1 MFFMTTPTRTRK
13 PSPISAWIVE
23 DHDDFRQT
31 IRDVLEDADG
41 IRCERAFSNA
51 EDLLEALDDHF
62 APEVLL
68 MDIGLPGMSGI
79 EAIARVK
86 TIAPATHV
94 ILLTIHE
101 DNDRIFDAI
110 CAGASGYLLKTAR
123 TEHVAEAVRD
133 VHRGGAAMAPQI
145 ARRVLNMFAQF
156 HAPRADYQLTDR
168 EKEVL
173 RELVAGKTKEQI
185 ADDIEVSFHTVDTHV
200 RSIYAKLHV
209 NSKSGAIA
217 KALKERLVVDPHRG

>member
-1 MFFMTTPTRTRK
+1 MFFMTTPTTTRK

-23 DHDDFRQT
+23 DHDEFRET
-31 IRDVLEDADG
+31 IQEVLANAEG

-51 EDLLEALDDHF
+51 EDLLEALNHHF

-68 MDIGLPGMSGI
+68 MDIGLPGMNGI

-86 TIAPATHV
+86 MISPATHV

-101 DNDRIFDAI
+101 DNDRIFQAI
-110 CAGASGYLLKTAR
+110 CAGASGYLLKTSR
-123 TEHVAEAVRD
+123 TESVIEAVRD

-173 RELVAGKTKEQI
+173 RELVAGKTKDQI
-185 ADDIEVSFHTVDTHV
+185 ADGIGLSFHTVDTHL
-200 RSIYAKLHV
+200 RGIYAKLHV

-217 KALKERLVVDPHRG
+217 KALKERLVVDSLEG

>member
-1 MFFMTTPTRTRK
+1 MTTPTTSRK
-13 PSPISAWIVE
+13 ASSISVWIVE
-23 DHDDFRQT
+23 DHDEFRET
-31 IRDVLEDADG
+31 IQAVLEDAEG
-41 IRCERAFSNA
+41 IRCEWAFPNA
-51 EDLLEALDDHF
+51 EDLLEALNHHF
-62 APEVLL
+62 APEVVL
-68 MDIGLPGMSGI
+68 MDIGLPGMNGI

-86 TIAPATHV
+86 TISPATHV

-101 DNDRIFDAI
+101 DNDRIFEAI
-110 CAGASGYLLKTAR
+110 CAGASGYLLKTSR
-123 TEHVAEAVRD
+123 TESVIEAVRD

-145 ARRVLNMFAQF
+145 ARRVLNMFTQF
-156 HAPRADYQLTDR
+156 HGPRWDYQLTDR

-185 ADDIEVSFHTVDTHV
+185 ADDIDLSFHTVDTHL

-217 KALKERLVVDPHRG
+217 KALKERLVVDSLEG